1 MAQLRLTDFF
11 GRTKA
16 AVSLPAKHGARG
28 LKAALVAPPEP
39 RNHGA
44 VSPPPAS
51 PRTPTRSAAPAVPRM
66 AGRKRSRREMEA
78 ETPGGERGG
87 KSARKRLELP
97 RDAGP
102 EPASP
107 TSLGP
112 PQPPI
117 ASRLCTP
124 SPEQDS
130 GTTPRLEQEELAT
143 LQSRLQRMRMK
154 PPTQPPP
161 IPAGVGAE
169 LRSRLQSLRGLE
181 LRLRAKAAGSGTG
194 QPGVTG
200 TEAPIAA
207 QNSTQLPAYQ
217 RFHALAQDTPPGLT
231 LPYKYKVLAEMFRS
245 VDTIAGM
252 LFNRAETI
260 TFAKVKQGVQDMMR
274 KQFEERHVGQ
284 IKAVYP
290 TSYRFRQE
298 KNIPTYS
305 SGVKKSQYQLTLEP
319 VLGEDEQLCGR
330 PHLSAS
336 RLLER
341 RKEFHRSLVNIVKQH
356 HAAFLAAL
364 SPPMEVPEDKLT
376 RWHPRFN
383 VDEVPDI
390 SPAELP
396 QPPQEDR
403 VSTAQEVLSAA
414 RGTMSTK
421 MEKALANLALRSAE
435 AGAEE
440 PALSKAASPASTS
453 SALKGVSQELLER
466 IRAKEARR
474 LQALMTREMG
484 QEERLAMLGR
494 LPAMARILRGV
505 FVAEKKPALP
515 MELACARMADSFPT
529 QMAAG
534 EMEKHLRLLAE
545 LLPDWV
551 TIHALRTDTYMKL
564 DKNADLGLVTER
576 LEKAAKEAEAL

>member
-107 TSLGP
+107 ASLGP

>member
-1 MAQLRLTDFF
+1 
-11 GRTKA
+11 
-16 AVSLPAKHGARG
+16 
-28 LKAALVAPPEP
+28 
-39 RNHGA
+39 
-44 VSPPPAS
+44 
-51 PRTPTRSAAPAVPRM
+51 
-66 AGRKRSRREMEA
+66 MENK
-78 ETPGGERGG
+78 E
-87 KSARKRLELP
+87 
-97 RDAGP
+97 
-102 EPASP
+102 
-107 TSLGP
+107 
-112 PQPPI
+112 
-117 ASRLCTP
+117 C
-124 SPEQDS
+124 
-130 GTTPRLEQEELAT
+130 
-143 LQSRLQRMRMK
+143 
-154 PPTQPPP
+154 
-161 IPAGVGAE
+161 V
-169 LRSRLQSLRGLE
+169 
-181 LRLRAKAAGSGTG
+181 AAGISPGSGFP
-194 QPGVTG
+194 Q
-200 TEAPIAA
+200 ASCHI
-207 QNSTQLPAYQ
+207 L
-217 RFHALAQDTPPGLT
+217 TPL
-231 LPYKYKVLAEMFRS
+231 
-245 VDTIAGM
+245 
-252 LFNRAETI
+252 
-260 TFAKVKQGVQDMMR
+260 Q
-274 KQFEERHVGQ
+274 
-284 IKAVYP
+284 
-290 TSYRFRQE
+290 
-298 KNIPTYS
+298 
-305 SGVKKSQYQLTLEP
+305 
-319 VLGEDEQLCGR
+319 
-330 PHLSAS
+330 
-336 RLLER
+336 
-341 RKEFHRSLVNIVKQH
+341 
-356 HAAFLAAL
+356 AFLAAL

-421 MEKALANLALRSAE
+421 VSREHPATAPQQPSRWVQVGVGKGCSCVGQLGAVRWEYALNISVYEAGGAAPGAGGEVVPHADGSDARGGSAGLLQGGPGDGRGRRRGNFSFLPAVTQLLLRPHEQMEKALANLALRSAE

-466 IRAKEARR
+466 VSNSILAAAPGGPHLRLTPLSAPQIRAKEARR

-534 EMEKHLRLLAE
+534 GGCGAAGGAAVGLAGLGAELLSARIPAGEMEKHLRLLAE

-564 DKNADLGLVTER
+564 DKNVDLGLVTER